1 MGKDWKKL
9 NRKATFKMSY
19 KARSF
24 KIQGV
29 LSKLLSSFKKSLKEA
44 EDKEEE
50 SKDEFDKLMSSK
62 NEQKDKAE
70 NALGSMEV
78 EGGARGMSKSQ
89 AQDEVDDLEDQVD
102 NDKKFITETE
112 EALDDKKD

>member
-1 MGKDWKKL
+1 MRLAEASKLSHAVDVGRRFLSEGDALFLQRILTGEVPEADAKKL

-44 EDKEEE
+44 EDKEVE
-50 SKDEFDKLMSSK
+50 SQGYIQ
-62 NEQKDKAE
+62 NELQSA
-70 NALGSMEV
+70 V
-78 EGGARGMSKSQ
+78 F
-89 AQDEVDDLEDQVD
+89 QDS
-102 NDKKFITETE
+102 
-112 EALDDKKD
+112 